1 MPTWQIHG
9 RAFAA
14 LSVVAWSTLTFL
26 LLMLPAGHFDWAYA
40 ADPPDSAQN
49 AGSLPKVTAD
59 RTAIIKK
66 LLAYQFDTLN
76 SELSADEEKAE
87 GDPRFEM
94 NAMVAFAAFDT
105 PLPLI
110 AERVK
115 DWQKAQPDSYAAAL
129 ARAVSLSAA
138 AENVPDSNMDQMDQY
153 YSAALKAENAALSI
167 NPNLGIAYALK
178 IKAARMDAGDLAR
191 ISGEALKRVPA
202 SFAVR
207 EQIMYALRPRWG
219 GSREAMQ
226 KFSDASQ
233 RYAAENPAMK
243 FLKAWIPLDQGDDYA
258 DDNQWDH
265 AIEEYTEALRVG
277 GEYWTTYRRRA
288 KAYFT
293 IGDYPETIH
302 DALHA
307 NQLFPQNSEVL
318 RLLAMS
324 TAQDDRP
331 EACIL
336 WSATYLRF
344 DLPDPA
350 IFALVQNASKE
361 MKAQG
366 KVTP

>member
-1 MPTWQIHG
+1 
-9 RAFAA
+9 
-14 LSVVAWSTLTFL
+14 
-26 LLMLPAGHFDWAYA
+26 MLPIRPIRHRTPARC
-40 ADPPDSAQN
+40 S
-49 AGSLPKVTAD
+49 KVTAD

-129 ARAVSLSAA
+129 ARAVSLSATAVRWRGDAA

-243 FLKAWIPLDQGDDYA
+243 FLKAWMYCWTRATTTPTTISGTTPSRNTPKRSGLEANTGRPIA
-258 DDNQWDH
+258 D
-265 AIEEYTEALRVG
+265 ARRPTSRLE
-277 GEYWTTYRRRA
+277 TT
-288 KAYFT
+288 
-293 IGDYPETIH
+293 PETIH

-307 NQLFPQNSEVL
+307 NQLFPQNSKSCGCSRCRPRRTTVPRPASCGL
-318 RLLAMS
+318 RPICDS
-324 TAQDDRP
+324 TFR
-331 EACIL
+331 
-336 WSATYLRF
+336 
-344 DLPDPA
+344 
-350 IFALVQNASKE
+350 
-361 MKAQG
+361 
-366 KVTP
+366 TPPSSPWCKDAFLGR